1 MRFHT
6 QDKRVRKDFEVKH
19 LGGYHDLSVKSDT
32 LLPFYV
38 FNNFQNIYLQ
48 VFSFCIRISMA
59 SSIKKDVSKIRFIN

>member
-48 VFSFCIRISMA
+48 VFSLHQ
-59 SSIKKDVSKIRFIN
+59 N